1 MILPALY
8 HWSPAERRAEIE
20 EHGLRPRKPAT
31 VCSDPDL
38 VSPYL
43 SFSPTPSRAWSLSGA
58 MEWVS
63 EIDRWDLW
71 QVRIAEGDSVSV
83 RPDFGPEIQE
93 IKVYGPIPADRL
105 WHVGERGVP
114 VFEEKGA

>member
-1 MILPALY
+1 M
-8 HWSPAERRAEIE
+8 
-20 EHGLRPRKPAT
+20 T
-31 VCSDPDL
+31 CSDDAL

-43 SFSPTPSRAWSLSGA
+43 SFSPTPSCAWSLSGA

-71 QVRIAEGDSVSV
+71 QVRIEEGDEVGI
-83 RPDFGPEIQE
+83 RPEFGPVVQE
-93 IKVYGPIPADRL
+93 IKVYSAIPADRL

-114 VFEEKGA
+114 VFEFAEAAPS